1 MNEILDALLRA
12 LAFGTPLLLASLG
25 AIVNER
31 AGVVNL
37 GVEGMMA
44 LGALAGF
51 AVAYGGGL
59 SGGGVGGNLWL
70 AVLAAMLVGALAALL
85 HAFVTIT
92 MRANQFVSGLALTL
106 LGLGVAGL
114 LGKAFEGFPLSRQPP
129 QWPFTAG
136 AIGLA
141 LLLAGVLQYTRIGL
155 TLRSVGEN
163 PAAADVLGLN
173 VGAVRY
179 AAVAVGGA
187 LAGLAGAYLSL
198 VYRPSWTDGMTGG
211 LGWIAVALVI
221 FVGWNPLRAV
231 FGAVFFGLL
240 YYLQF
245 RLQGQSPVPTEF
257 FSAMPYLLVI
267 VVLGI
272 AGLRGQQGA
281 APEALGR
288 PYTRGER

>member
-1 MNEILDALLRA
+1 MNDILDALSRA

-44 LGALAGF
+44 LGALSGF

-59 SGGGVGGNLWL
+59 AGGGGGGNLWL
-70 AVLAAMLVGALAALL
+70 AVLAAMGAGALAALL
-85 HAFVTIT
+85 HALVTVT
-92 MRANQFVSGLALTL
+92 LRANQFVSGLALTL

-114 LGKAFEGFPLSRQPP
+114 LGKKFEGFPLFNQPP

-136 AIGLA
+136 AILLA
-141 LLLAGVLQYTRIGL
+141 LTLAFVFQFTRLGL

-173 VGAVRY
+173 VTLARY
-179 AAVAVGGA
+179 LAVAFGGA

-198 VYRPSWTDGMTGG
+198 VYRPSWTDGMTAG

-231 FGAVFFGLL
+231 LGAIFFGLL

-245 RLQGQSPVPTEF
+245 RLQGKSFIPTEF

-267 VVLGI
+267 VVLGL
-272 AGLRGQQGA
+272 AGLRGQQGS
-281 APEALGR
+281 APQSLGL

>member
-1 MNEILDALLRA
+1 MNELTDALLRA
-12 LAFGTPLLLASLG
+12 LAFGTPLLIASLG

-44 LGALAGF
+44 LGALSGF
-51 AVAYGGGL
+51 AVAYGGGM
-59 SGGGVGGNLWL
+59 GGNLWL
-70 AVLAAMLVGALAALL
+70 AVLAAMAAGALAATL

-92 MRANQFVSGLALTL
+92 LRANQFVSGLALTL
-106 LGLGVAGL
+106 LGVGLAGM
-114 LGKAFEGFPLSRQPP
+114 LGKKFEGFPLFNQPP
-129 QWPFTAG
+129 QWPFTVG
-136 AIGLA
+136 AIV
-141 LLLAGVLQYTRIGL
+141 LAGVLALIFSGTRLGL

-173 VGAVRY
+173 VNLVRY
-179 AAVAVGGA
+179 GAMAFGGA

-198 VYRPSWTDGMTGG
+198 VYRPSWTDGMTAG

-231 FGAVFFGLL
+231 VGALFFGLL

-245 RLQGQSPVPTEF
+245 RLQGQSPIPTEL
-257 FSAMPYLLVI
+257 FSAMPYLLV
-267 VVLGI
+267 VLVLAF
-272 AGLRGQQGA
+272 AGLRGQQGS
-281 APEALGR
+281 APESLGR

>member
-1 MNEILDALLRA
+1 MHELLDALFRA

-44 LGALAGF
+44 LGALSGF
-51 AVAYGGGL
+51 AVAYGGGM
-59 SGGGVGGNLWL
+59 GGNLWL
-70 AVLAAMLVGALAALL
+70 AVLAAMAAGAAAAAL

-114 LGKAFEGFPLSRQPP
+114 LGKKFEGFPLFNQPP
-129 QWPFTAG
+129 QWPFTVG
-136 AIGLA
+136 AIVLA
-141 LLLAGVLQYTRIGL
+141 LVLAFVLQSTRLGL
-155 TLRSVGEN
+155 TLRSIGEN

-173 VGAVRY
+173 VTLFRY
-179 AAVAVGGA
+179 LAVAFGGA

-198 VYRPSWTDGMTGG
+198 VYRPSWTDGMTAG

-221 FVGWNPLRAV
+221 FVGWSPLRAI
-231 FGAVFFGLL
+231 FGAIFFGLL

-245 RLQGQSPVPTEF
+245 RLQGQSPIPTEF

-267 VVLGI
+267 VVLAI
-272 AGLRGQQGA
+272 AGLRGQQGS
-281 APEALGR
+281 APESLGL

>member
-1 MNEILDALLRA
+1 MDELLNALTRA

-25 AIVNER
+25 AIINER

-51 AVAYGGGL
+51 AVAYGGGM
-59 SGGGVGGNLWL
+59 GGSLVL
-70 AVLAAMLVGALAALL
+70 AILAAMAAGALAGLL

-92 MRANQFVSGLALTL
+92 LRANQFVSGLALTL
-106 LGLGVAGL
+106 LGLGVAGM
-114 LGKAFEGFPLSRQPP
+114 LGKPYEGFPLFNQPP
-129 QWPFTAG
+129 QWPFTVG
-136 AIGLA
+136 AIALA
-141 LLLAGVLQYTRIGL
+141 AVLAFVFQGTRFGL

-173 VGAVRY
+173 VGLVRY
-179 AAVAVGGA
+179 LGVMAGGA

-198 VYRPSWTDGMTGG
+198 VYRPSWTDGMTAG

-221 FVGWNPLRAV
+221 FVGWSPLRAV
-231 FGAVFFGLL
+231 LGSIFFGLL

-257 FSAMPYLLVI
+257 FSAMPYLLVV
-267 VVLGI
+267 VVLAF

>member
-1 MNEILDALLRA
+1 MDELLNALLRA

-25 AIVNER
+25 AVINER

-51 AVAYGGGL
+51 AVAYGDGSPG
-59 SGGGVGGNLWL
+59 SGSIALGIV
-70 AVLAAMLVGALAALL
+70 AAMAAGGLAALL

-92 MRANQFVSGLALTL
+92 LRANQFVSGLSLTL

-114 LGKAFEGFPLSRQPP
+114 LGKKYEGFPLVGQPN
-129 QWPFTAG
+129 QWPFTIG
-136 AIGLA
+136 AIVLA
-141 LLLAGVLQYTRIGL
+141 LLLAFWLTSTRAGL

-173 VGAVRY
+173 VNLIRYGAV
-179 AAVAVGGA
+179 AFGGA

-198 VYRPSWTDGMTGG
+198 VYRPSWTDGMTAG

-221 FVGWNPLRAV
+221 FVGWNPLRAI
-231 FGAVFFGLL
+231 FGSVFFGLL

-245 RLQGQSPVPTEF
+245 RLQGKTFIPTEF
-257 FSAMPYLLVI
+257 FAAMPYLLVI
-267 VVLGI
+267 VVLAF

>member
-1 MNEILDALLRA
+1 MDELINALLRA

-25 AIVNER
+25 AVINER

-51 AVAYGGGL
+51 AVAYGDGTPG
-59 SGGGVGGNLWL
+59 SGNLWL
-70 AVLAAMLVGALAALL
+70 GILAAALAGGLAALL

-92 MRANQFVSGLALTL
+92 LRANQFVSGLSLTL

-114 LGKAFEGFPLSRQPP
+114 LGKRYEGLPLTGQPP
-129 QWPFTAG
+129 QWPFTVG
-136 AIGLA
+136 AIVLA
-141 LLLAGVLQYTRIGL
+141 GLLAFWLSSTRAGL

-179 AAVAVGGA
+179 GAVAFGGA

-198 VYRPSWTDGMTGG
+198 VYRPSWTDGMTNG

-221 FVGWNPLRAV
+221 FVGWNPLRAI
-231 FGAVFFGLL
+231 FGSVFFGLL

-245 RLQGQSPVPTEF
+245 RLQGKTFIPTEV

-267 VVLGI
+267 VVLGV

-281 APEALGR
+281 APESLGR

>member
-1 MNEILDALLRA
+1 MDELLNALLRA

-25 AIVNER
+25 AVINER

-44 LGALAGF
+44 LGALSGF
-51 AVAYGGGL
+51 AVAYGDGSPG
-59 SGGGVGGNLWL
+59 SGSIALGIV
-70 AVLAAMLVGALAALL
+70 AAMAAGSVAALL

-92 MRANQFVSGLALTL
+92 LRANQFVSGLSLTL

-114 LGKAFEGFPLSRQPP
+114 LGKKYEGFPLFGQPN
-129 QWPFTAG
+129 QWPFTVG
-136 AIGLA
+136 AIVLA
-141 LLLAGVLQYTRIGL
+141 LLLAFWLTSTRSGL

-173 VGAVRY
+173 VNLIRY
-179 AAVAVGGA
+179 AAVAFGGA

-198 VYRPSWTDGMTGG
+198 VYRPSWTDGMTAG

-221 FVGWNPLRAV
+221 FVGWSPLRAI
-231 FGAVFFGLL
+231 FGSIFFGLL

-245 RLQGQSPVPTEF
+245 RLQGKTFIPTEF
-257 FSAMPYLLVI
+257 FAAMPYLLVI
-267 VVLGI
+267 VVLAI